1 MRQPVATYRD
11 ARGRLRIVE
20 FSPSA
25 ILGGTDVRT
34 FYQVPTWSR
43 AQEARDVPGE
53 PEYDGVGMAWRRK
66 PVGA

>member
-25 ILGGTDVRT
+25 ILGGTDVRLFYRDRTGDT
-34 FYQVPTWSR
+34 FAWHKR
-43 AQEARDVPGE
+43 GDVRE
-53 PEYDGVGMAWRRK
+53 PWGMFMWRRK